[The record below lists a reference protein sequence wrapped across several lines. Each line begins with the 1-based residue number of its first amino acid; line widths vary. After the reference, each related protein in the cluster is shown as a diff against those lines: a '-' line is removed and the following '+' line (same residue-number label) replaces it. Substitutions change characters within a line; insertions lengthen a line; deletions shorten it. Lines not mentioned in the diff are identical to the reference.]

1 MGNIRVAQTATS
13 KNTGRIGAQLM
24 PSFAKAIVLVP
35 YAWNLAIADTL
46 SNDDIVALLINAVE
60 QGLSAVNVYADRFQ
74 LIGQFESFEDKSEA
88 ANAQKLGFGKEV
100 YSNRGTQRHDY
111 TYDNGGMNY
120 HNKVLSFSGKEKLYK
135 ALVIDAQGVIYG
147 ANQRDPATGLVIGI
161 QGIELSNLF
170 VHDRMEANYQTEAT
184 FRISVTFLSN
194 AERNEECYAVATGR
208 TGLISAFEAMTVND
222 VQIVGPVFTATRV
235 MTFQLKAG
243 SGSVNLGDTFG
254 STLANIGAFVAANKG
269 SGTSVAIT
277 SVTYSAVTK
286 LYTVTLTA
294 GAGYVVGQTLKFN
307 LNTVTALTVLL
318 ISYYEG
324 KEIEIVMT

>member
-1 MGNIRVAQTATS
+1 
-13 KNTGRIGAQLM
+13 
-24 PSFAKAIVLVP
+24 
-35 YAWNLAIADTL
+35 
-46 SNDDIVALLINAVE
+46 
-60 QGLSAVNVYADRFQ
+60 
-74 LIGQFESFEDKSEA
+74 
-88 ANAQKLGFGKEV
+88 
-100 YSNRGTQRHDY
+100 
-111 TYDNGGMNY
+111 
-120 HNKVLSFSGKEKLYK
+120 
-135 ALVIDAQGVIYG
+135 
-147 ANQRDPATGLVIGI
+147 
-161 QGIELSNLF
+161 
-170 VHDRMEANYQTEAT
+170 
-184 FRISVTFLSN
+184 
-194 AERNEECYAVATGR
+194 
-208 TGLISAFEAMTVND
+208 
-222 VQIVGPVFTATRV
+222 